1 MRIPFIDRPSAAFKL
16 AFLLGLA
23 TGVGLVLQAASAQ
36 ALSLQS
42 QTYVMSGT
50 DAKERL
56 TVRCPGK
63 KKLPYSGGMHTDPL
77 GPDGEGI
84 YPHSYERLGV
94 QRGWHVTPVLYGD
107 SASRSVTLQVVCGP
121 RLGPVS
127 SPHSTVF
134 VAPGQTRT
142 ATATC
147 PRGNRL
153 LAGGFQRT
161 NFVTRGGNYVT
172 ESRAASDRSWQVSG
186 SAFGNFGGE
195 LTAIAYCLRSRV
207 PLISEVAAQTDLQ
220 LDESATTTTP
230 ACPPGS
236 TMVAGGFTTLPT
248 GPALVSSA
256 HFNGDG
262 TWSATAFNEFG
273 PDATLSAHGYCM
285 TRAMIKR
292 RQNMRHGTRASHE
305 RSIRAPAIL
314 DRALK
319 VAISERVS
327 NNGCFPA
334 PGGLVEALR
343 ANKINARQA
352 GSPRAVGGSAVH
364 VLTDQ
369 ASCERVRL
377 AVRRRGGV
385 IVLDSATGE
394 VTKRNYRKR

>member
-1 MRIPFIDRPSAAFKL
+1 MRIRLTALVPLCL
-16 AFLLGLA
+16 AVSLLG
-23 TGVGLVLQAASAQ
+23 AAVIASSAH
-36 ALSLQS
+36 ALSLQTR
-42 QTYVMSGT
+42 TYQLSGADT
-50 DAKERL
+50 KQRL
-56 TVRCPGK
+56 TVSCPGK
-63 KKLPYSGGMHTDPL
+63 KRLPYSGGMVTDPL
-77 GPDGEGI
+77 GPDGEGV

-107 SASRSVTLQVVCGP
+107 SGSRSVTLQVVCGP

-134 VAPGQTRT
+134 VGPGQTET
-142 ATATC
+142 AVATC

-195 LTAIAYCLRSRV
+195 LTAIAYCLKSGG
-207 PLISEVAAQTDLQ
+207 PLVSEVVSQTDLPVNT
-220 LDESATTTTP
+220 SATTTTP
-230 ACPPGS
+230 ACPPGAS
-236 TMVAGGFTTLPT
+236 MVGGGFSTSPS

-256 HFNGDG
+256 YFDPSGG
-262 TWSATAFNEFG
+262 WSATAFNEFG
-273 PDATLSAHGYCM
+273 PEATLSSHGYCM
-285 TRAMIKR
+285 TNALIKR
-292 RQNMRHGTRASHE
+292 RQNMRHGTRGAGE
-305 RSIRAPAIL
+305 RNIVAPKIL

-327 NNGCFPA
+327 NNGCFPS
-334 PGGLVEALR
+334 PGALVSTLED
-343 ANKINARQA
+343 NKIHARQA
-352 GSPRAVGGSAVH
+352 ASPRAVGGGGNVVN
-364 VLTDQ
+364 VLTDL

-377 AVRRRGGV
+377 AVRQHGSV

-394 VTKRNYRKR
+394 VRKIGSRRKR

>member
-1 MRIPFIDRPSAAFKL
+1 MRLRPTSIAS
-16 AFLLGLA
+16 LGLA
-23 TGVGLVLQAASAQ
+23 VALLGIALSVGSAQ

-42 QTYVMSGT
+42 QTYLMSGA

-56 TVRCPGK
+56 TVRCRGK
-63 KKLPYSGGMHTDPL
+63 KSLPYSGGMLTDPL
-77 GPDGEGI
+77 GPSGEGI

-94 QRGWHVTPVLYGD
+94 QRGWHVTPVFYAPTL
-107 SASRSVTLQVVCGP
+107 SRSTSRAVTLQVVCGP

-134 VAPGQTRT
+134 VRPGEART

-186 SAFGNFGGE
+186 GAFGSFGGE

-207 PLISEVAAQTDLQ
+207 PLLSEVSGQSALPINK
-220 LDESATTTTP
+220 SATATTP

-236 TMVAGGFTTLPT
+236 SMVAGGFATSPT

-256 HFNGDG
+256 YFNPDG
-262 TWSATAFNEFG
+262 SWSTMAFNRTG
-273 PDATLSAHGYCM
+273 PAATVSAHGYCM

-292 RQNMRHGTRASHE
+292 RQKMRHGTRASHE
-305 RSIRAPAIL
+305 KSIKAPPVL
-314 DRALK
+314 DAALK

-327 NNGCFPA
+327 NNGCYPSPA
-334 PGGLVEALR
+334 NLVSTLR
-343 ANKINARQA
+343 ANKIPATMAA
-352 GSPRAVGGSAVH
+352 GPRGVGAGPVH

-369 ASCERVRL
+369 ASCDRIQL
-377 AVRRRGGV
+377 AVRRGGDV

-394 VTKRNYRKR
+394 VIKRRR

>member
-1 MRIPFIDRPSAAFKL
+1 MTLRRSSVLPFALAASLLAAAF
-16 AFLLGLA
+16 LA
-23 TGVGLVLQAASAQ
+23 TSAH
-36 ALSLQS
+36 ALTLAS
-42 QTYVMSGT
+42 QTYQLSGADT
-50 DAKERL
+50 KQRL

-63 KKLPYSGGMHTDPL
+63 KALPISGGMLTDPL
-77 GPDGEGI
+77 GPDGEGV

-94 QRGWHVTPVLYGD
+94 QRGWHVTPVLYAPTVQR

-134 VAPGQTRT
+134 VGPGETRT
-142 ATATC
+142 ATANC

-172 ESRAASDRSWQVSG
+172 ESRASSDRSWQVSG
-186 SAFGNFGGE
+186 SAFGSFGGE
-195 LTAIAYCLRSRV
+195 LTAIAYCLKSGG
-207 PLISEVAAQTDLQ
+207 PLVSEVASQTALPVG
-220 LDESATTTTP
+220 ESATTTTP
-230 ACPPGS
+230 ACPSGS
-236 TMVAGGFTTLPT
+236 SMVAGGFSTSPS

-256 HFNGDG
+256 HFNPEGS
-262 TWSATAFNEFG
+262 WSATAFNEFG
-273 PDATLSAHGYCM
+273 PDATLTAQGYCM
-285 TRAMIKR
+285 TNTMIKR
-292 RQNMRHGTRASHE
+292 RAKMRHGTRASHE
-305 RSIRAPAIL
+305 RTIKAPPVL
-314 DRALK
+314 DSALK

-343 ANKINARQA
+343 ANRIQARQA
-352 GSPRAVGGSAVH
+352 SGPRAVSGGVVN

-377 AVRRRGGV
+377 AVRRGRNV
-385 IVLDSATGE
+385 IVLDSATGA
-394 VTKRNYRKR
+394 VTKRRLK

>member
-1 MRIPFIDRPSAAFKL
+1 MTLRRSSVL
-16 AFLLGLA
+16 ALAIAGSLLVATFLA
-23 TGVGLVLQAASAQ
+23 TSAR
-36 ALSLQS
+36 ALTLAS
-42 QTYVMSGT
+42 QTYQLSGA
-50 DAKERL
+50 DAKQRL

-63 KKLPYSGGMHTDPL
+63 KALPYSGGMLTDPL
-77 GPDGEGI
+77 GSNGEGV

-94 QRGWHVTPVLYGD
+94 QRGWHVTGVLY
-107 SASRSVTLQVVCGP
+107 SPTLQRSVSRSVTLQVVCGP

-127 SPHSTVF
+127 SPHNTVF
-134 VAPGQTRT
+134 VAPGETRT

-147 PRGNRL
+147 PKGNRL

-195 LTAIAYCLRSRV
+195 LTAIAYCLKSGG
-207 PLISEVAAQTDLQ
+207 PLVTEVVSQTTLPVE
-220 LDESATTTTP
+220 ESATATTP
-230 ACPPGS
+230 ACAPGLS
-236 TMVAGGFTTLPT
+236 MVAGGFSTSPS

-256 HFNGDG
+256 YFNSAGG
-262 TWSATAFNEFG
+262 WSATAYNEFG
-273 PDATLSAHGYCM
+273 PDATLSAHSYCM
-285 TRAMIKR
+285 TNAMIKR
-292 RQNMRHGTRASHE
+292 RAKMRHGTRAQHE
-305 RSIRAPAIL
+305 RTIKAPPML
-314 DRALK
+314 DKALK

-343 ANKINARQA
+343 ANNIQARQA
-352 GSPRAVGGSAVH
+352 SGPRSVGGGVVN

-377 AVRRRGGV
+377 AMRRGGGV

-394 VTKRNYRKR
+394 VTKRRYRKR

>member
-1 MRIPFIDRPSAAFKL
+1 MTLRRSSVLALAVAASLLAAAF
-16 AFLLGLA
+16 LA
-23 TGVGLVLQAASAQ
+23 TSAH
-36 ALSLQS
+36 ALTLAS
-42 QTYVMSGT
+42 QTYQLSGADT
-50 DAKERL
+50 KQRL

-63 KKLPYSGGMHTDPL
+63 RALPYSGGMLTDPL
-77 GPDGEGI
+77 GPNGEGV

-94 QRGWHVTPVLYGD
+94 QRGWHVTPVLY
-107 SASRSVTLQVVCGP
+107 SPTLQRSLSRSVTLQVVCGP

-127 SPHSTVF
+127 SPHNTVF

-147 PRGNRL
+147 PKGNRL

-172 ESRAASDRSWQVSG
+172 ESRASSDRSWQVSG

-195 LTAIAYCLRSRV
+195 LTAIAYCIRSRTTLV
-207 PLISEVAAQTDLQ
+207 TEVDSTTSLP
-220 LDESATTTTP
+220 DETSATATSP

-236 TMVAGGFTTLPT
+236 SMVAGGFSSSPT

-256 HFNGDG
+256 YFNPDG
-262 TWSATAFNEFG
+262 SWSATAFNEFG

-285 TRAMIKR
+285 TNAMIKR

-305 RSIRAPAIL
+305 RSIKAPPIL
-314 DRALK
+314 GNALK

-327 NNGCFPA
+327 NNGCFPS

-343 ANKINARQA
+343 ANKIQARQA
-352 GSPRAVGGSAVH
+352 SSPRAVSGGVVN

-377 AVRRRGGV
+377 AVRRSRDV
-385 IVLDSATGE
+385 IVLDSATGA
-394 VTKRNYRKR
+394 VTKRRLK

>member
-1 MRIPFIDRPSAAFKL
+1 MRKVALLLSLAAFGVL
-16 AFLLGLA
+16 A
-23 TGVGLVLQAASAQ
+23 LQAGTAQ
-36 ALSLQS
+36 AVSLQS
-42 QTYVMSGT
+42 QTFAMSGS

-63 KKLPYSGGMHTDPL
+63 KQLPYSGGMLTDPL
-77 GPDGEGI
+77 GPNGEGV

-94 QRGWHVTPVLYGD
+94 QRGWHVTPVLYGG

-134 VAPGQTRT
+134 VGPGQTRT

-147 PRGNRL
+147 PPGNRL

-172 ESRAASDRSWQVSG
+172 ESRASSDSSWQVSG

-207 PLISEVAAQTDLQ
+207 PLISEVAAQDDLP
-220 LDESATTTTP
+220 LDESATATTP

-236 TMVAGGFTTLPT
+236 TMVAGGFATSPT

-262 TWSATAFNEFG
+262 TWSATAFNQFG
-273 PDATLSAHGYCM
+273 PDATLGAHGYCM
-285 TRAMIKR
+285 TNAMIKR
-292 RQNMRHGTRASHE
+292 RKKMRHGTRASHE
-305 RSIRAPAIL
+305 RSIKAPAIL
-314 DRALK
+314 DKALK

-327 NNGCFPA
+327 NNGCYPS
-334 PGGLVEALR
+334 PGGLVAALQ
-343 ANKINARQA
+343 ANKIQARQA
-352 GSPRAVGGSAVH
+352 GSPRAVGGGVVN

-369 ASCERVRL
+369 ASCERIRL
-377 AVRRRGGV
+377 AVRRGGDV

-394 VTKRNYRKR
+394 VTKRSFRKR